1 MKPSIQNGVSILM
14 KQLISRFCA
23 AFLAILL
30 AVSALACGGKT
41 AEPSRPAEEQ
51 APAAEQAPIASEDA
65 EALPQVPDNGTPDRS
80 GYPYLDAI
88 AAYKKTDWSAN
99 WIWTKGCSE
108 DSYVAF
114 RKTFTLDQPLDDA
127 YAFISAV
134 DKYELWVNGVLVVLD
149 GSVKRGA
156 TPFDSYYDTVHIPGL
171 IAGENTVALLVAFN
185 GRSGDGSIVPLLADK
200 NGDEFPQAGLLFEL
214 HAGDTVIPSDNTW
227 KALRHTGYKNAL
239 TAGKA
244 YTRYKQFTAL
254 AENNV
259 HYDAADSIG
268 AFWEN
273 SYDDSSW
280 ENANLIGKAGDLP
293 FGDLYDALIPVP
305 SFGDQVDFL
314 NASDWTGKTL
324 SEDTTISLDLPG
336 NIQFTWTIELTSEA
350 GKRLTI
356 YTNTYEDRQGLTN
369 FKDTYITAAGEQ
381 TYENFPWRSGSK
393 LIIEAEAGVT
403 FTRLAYRPSGY
414 AGKLVGAF
422 TSSDPALD
430 QLFSECANTI
440 AICVRDT
447 FMDCPDRE
455 RGPYM
460 GDASNQID
468 SSLYSYDGTIFP
480 LIKKAIL
487 ACVAWTPESNAIPSR
502 APSVKPSEIP
512 NQVLAFFTSAYH
524 YWMHSGDKE
533 TMTAYYRAFIPYL
546 KLYELDGNGLPKY
559 RDGSWTWNDWGEKI
573 DIELLQVGFYAYAL
587 RLAIQLAEDLD
598 IHDDD
603 AFLSDR
609 MSSLQQNWR
618 NAYTTDEG
626 FRSASSKY
634 VDDRANAMLVLSGLA
649 EESDYEQISNVLA
662 STYEASPFTEK
673 YILDALGSM
682 GRTELVVKR
691 MTERYSPMLS
701 DEWDTLWEQFNDVT
715 GTRNHAWTAA
725 PQYILAK
732 YVAGIRPVAPG
743 WASYEIVPY
752 PDMESYSCSVWT
764 PNGMITVE
772 KNGTSL
778 TVNAPAGG
786 TLVLPGGQAHTIESA
801 GVYTFEMGN

>member
-1 MKPSIQNGVSILM
+1 M
-14 KQLISRFCA
+14 KQFMLRFFA
-23 AFLAILL
+23 LLL
-30 AVSALACGGKT
+30 AVLLTVSALACGGQVAETPQTT
-41 AEPSRPAEEQ
+41 AEQGSPAEQTSSAGQEN
-51 APAAEQAPIASEDA
+51 PETVPS
-65 EALPQVPDNGTPDRS
+65 VPDNGAPDRS

-88 AAYKKTDWSAN
+88 EAYRKTDWTAN

-114 RKTFTLDQPLDDA
+114 RKTFSLDQSPADA
-127 YAFISAV
+127 FAFISAV
-134 DKYELWVNGVLVVLD
+134 DKYELWVNGELVVLD
-149 GSVKRGA
+149 GSVKRGP
-156 TPFDSYYDTVHIPGL
+156 TPFDSYYDTVSIPGL
-171 IAGENTVALLVAFN
+171 TAGENTIALLVAFN
-185 GRSGDGSIVPLLADK
+185 GRSGDGSIVPILADK

-214 HAGDTVIPSDNTW
+214 HAGDTVISSDNTW
-227 KALRHTGYKNAL
+227 KALRDSGYKNAL

-259 HYDAADSIG
+259 HYDASDSIG
-268 AFWEN
+268 AFWEK
-273 SYDDSSW
+273 SYDDSVW
-280 ENANLIGKAGDLP
+280 EDASLIGKPGDLP

-305 SFGDQVDFL
+305 SFGTQTAFL
-314 NASDWTGKTL
+314 NAQDWIGKPL

-336 NIQFTWTIELTSEA
+336 NIQFTWTIELTAEA

-369 FKDTYITAAGEQ
+369 FKDTYITAYGEQ
-381 TYENFPWRSGSK
+381 TYENYPWRNGSK

-403 FTRLAYRPSGY
+403 FTKLAYRPSGY
-414 AGKLVGAF
+414 AGQLAGTFV
-422 TSSDPALD
+422 SSDPSLD
-430 QLFSECANTI
+430 QLFAECANTI
-440 AICVRDT
+440 KICIRDT

-468 SSLYSYDGTIFP
+468 SSLYSYDGSIFP

-487 ACVAWTPESNAIPSR
+487 ACVAWTPDSNAIPSR

-533 TMTAYYRAFIPYL
+533 TITAYYRAFIPYL

-573 DIELLQVGFYAYAL
+573 DIDLLQVGFYTYAL
-587 RLAIQLAEDLD
+587 RLAIQLAKDLD

-603 AFLSDR
+603 AFLSER
-609 MSSLQQNWR
+609 LASIEQNWR
-618 NAYTTDEG
+618 KAYTTDEG
-626 FRSASSKY
+626 FRSEGSRY

-649 EESDYEQISNVLA
+649 DESDYEQIADVLA

-673 YILDALGSM
+673 YILDALGLM
-682 GRTELVVKR
+682 GRTDLAVKR
-691 MTERYSPMLS
+691 MTDRYAPMLS

-743 WASYEIVPY
+743 WESYEIVPY
-752 PDMESYSCSVWT
+752 PDVENYACSVWT

-772 KNGTSL
+772 KRGSSL
-778 TVNAPAGG
+778 SVNAPGGG
-786 TLVLPGGQAHTIESA
+786 TLILPNGQTETIETA
-801 GVYTFEMGN
+801 GTYTFEIGN